1 MRFVWPCGVALKTG
15 AAVIPAFMLWEP
27 SERQYVLHFGNE
39 LVFDRTDDPV
49 ADIVAATQKCSDE
62 LESWIRRYPDQWLW
76 ISRRRASSCSV
87 EMVTRIQPGSG
98 PMSACG

>member
-62 LESWIRRYPDQWLW
+62 LESWIRRYADQWLW